1 MRPLRGRTR
10 VEGVDGEVIVSS
22 SVLVGGDSHDDG
34 CVPCCLLG
42 MSLSGTSTRPPGA
55 RTTSGP
61 AADRPRGPI
70 ASFCAWERYAALGC
84 ATGSRP
90 AFGGP
95 TRVCGGDPIHSPP
108 TL

>member
-1 MRPLRGRTR
+1 MPAQTPAMMRPLRGRTR

-61 AADRPRGPI
+61 AADRPRGPD
-70 ASFCAWERYAALGC
+70 CVLLCLGALRG
-84 ATGSRP
+84 ARLRHRLVADLGQP
-90 AFGGP
+90 
-95 TRVCGGDPIHSPP
+95 V
-108 TL
+108 